1 MNSSSLPAR
10 IFFWLSGASE
20 ESLRECPAW
29 ERRKYVAFGATV
41 LVPSLFALISSAYAI
56 STLTDNWAYIIPVSL
71 VWAFIILTVD
81 RALLATYRAYQSFF
95 RKISQFSLRI
105 VVAALMGLTI
115 SHPLALLLFRDTVS
129 SVIEKHREVDIA
141 AAHTES
147 AALKQ
152 QTEDKITALD
162 GEITALGARWDETF
176 RAEFLAVD
184 PATGERP
191 LTADEQAAKAE
202 LEQKIAEASAPLR
215 EKVATV
221 EKEIAVQDAESKKLQ
236 SELDFWQKEF
246 ERELNGQR
254 SGIVGLG
261 PRAKSIQTDQ
271 LTWRREESKRL
282 SAVVESLT
290 FQRNQMQE
298 ELVAL
303 EQRLAADAAMA
314 AAEHTAKLKAEEA
327 RVMALKQQVQQQQ
340 ADTFVDQQN
349 QLRATLKEQMDALR
363 NQANVMRQELAQ
375 LAADEQTRVAAI
387 RAEPRRDILT
397 QTLALHELFE
407 QDAQGGNFALA
418 AYLVLTL
425 LFMLVDTIP
434 LVVKFFSKPGPY
446 DSLLDLDEV
455 RFEKERETYLKSF
468 RRYMDD
474 LANGRLLHL
483 TRNKPLELAL
493 IEGVDRSRAAKEF
506 LESLM
511 GLEKVFEERVRM
523 ERELLAKEGQSLSGE
538 RAAMIEEMA
547 SAFYADLR
555 QRMELFFSH
564 GAARRIATSS
574 PSH

>member
-95 RKISQFSLRI
+95 RKISQFALRI

-129 SVIEKHREVDIA
+129 SVIEKHRDVDIA
-141 AAHTES
+141 AAHAEAS
-147 AALKQ
+147 VLKQ
-152 QTEDKITALD
+152 QTEAKITTLNT
-162 GEITALGARWDETF
+162 EINALGTRWDETF

-184 PATGERP
+184 PTTGQPP
-191 LTADEQAAKAE
+191 LTADEAAAKAQ
-202 LEQKIAEASAPLR
+202 LNQKIAEATAPLQ
-215 EKVATV
+215 EKITALDQDIAT
-221 EKEIAVQDAESKKLQ
+221 QDADSKKIQ

-282 SAVVESLT
+282 TAIVESLT

-298 ELVAL
+298 ELVAA
-303 EQRLAADAAMA
+303 EQRLAADATMA
-314 AAEHTAKLKAEEA
+314 AAEQSAKLKAEEA

-340 ADTFVDQQN
+340 ADTFVTQQD
-349 QLRATLKEQMDALR
+349 QLRASLKEQMDAQR
-363 NQANVMRQELAQ
+363 NQANVLRQELAQ

-455 RFEKERETYLKSF
+455 RFDKERETYLKSF
-468 RRYMDD
+468 RRYMDE
-474 LANGRLLHL
+474 LADGRLLHL

-511 GLEKVFEERVRM
+511 GLEKVFEERVRL
-523 ERELLAKEGQSLSGE
+523 ERELLAKEGQSLSGQ

-547 SAFYADLR
+547 AAFYADLR
-555 QRMELFFSH
+555 QRMELFFNQNT
-564 GAARRIATSS
+564 ARRIATSS
-574 PSH
+574 SH